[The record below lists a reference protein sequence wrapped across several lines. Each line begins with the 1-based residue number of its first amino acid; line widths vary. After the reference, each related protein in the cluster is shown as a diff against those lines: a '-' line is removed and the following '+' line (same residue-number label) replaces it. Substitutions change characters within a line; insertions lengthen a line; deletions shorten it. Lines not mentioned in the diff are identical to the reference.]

1 MASRILYRGIFAVVA
16 VVSLA
21 AVAVGVGGLYT
32 VLTGGTDTA
41 DDPST
46 LGAFDCEE
54 FEGDP
59 EMPHESEIGEPLTV
73 RGDSQLESFNT
84 TAVDGGVA
92 IEIETVGP
100 LINASA
106 SQPDGTVLAVDRVP
120 EENRLVV
127 TAPDRR
133 PFRLFIDSLNDEG
146 TAVRTALDI
155 CPPGTRER
163 HT

>member
-1 MASRILYRGIFAVVA
+1 MSSRILYRGLFAVVA
-16 VVSLA
+16 IVSLA

-32 VLTGGTDTA
+32 VFTGGTDTA
-41 DDPST
+41 DESSL
-46 LGAFDCEE
+46 LGEFQCEE
-54 FEGDP
+54 FDGDP

-73 RGDSQLESFNT
+73 RGDSQLDSFNT
-84 TAVDGGVA
+84 TTVDGERA
-92 IEIETVGP
+92 IEIETAGP

-106 SQPDGTVLAVDRVP
+106 RRPDGTVLAVDRFP

-133 PFRLFIDSLNDEG
+133 PFRLFVDSLNDEG

-155 CPPGTRER
+155 CPPETA
-163 HT
+163 